1 MSRLVLTRKENEAVV
16 IHKDG
21 VIVASLKVS
30 RIDRNQVRLA
40 FEAELDVQIDRDEIY
55 QSKKKPTK

>member
-16 IHKDG
+16 IQKDG
-21 VIVASLKVS
+21 VVVASLKVS

-55 QSKKKPTK
+55 QSKESTK

>member
-16 IHKDG
+16 IQKDG

-55 QSKKKPTK
+55 QSKKPTK

>member
-16 IHKDG
+16 IQKDG
-21 VIVASLKVS
+21 VVVASLKVS

-55 QSKKKPTK
+55 QSKEPTK